1 MAEWEGVDPMVWAR
15 ETEARLQAVYRTAV
29 DLLADEIL
37 MPRSMGGR
45 IPIVTGNLRRSLL
58 ASTAGM
64 PSVGAPDQRYTGS
77 DVGLVTATLKVDQ
90 DIWLGFQAN
99 YALRVNYGF
108 VGQDS
113 LGRNY
118 NQEGAHFLEAATAAW
133 PIIVELAAEHVQR
146 KVMSR
151 ARG

>member
-1 MAEWEGVDPMVWAR
+1 MAEWEGLDPMVWAQQ
-15 ETEARLQAVYRTAV
+15 TEARLTAVYRTSV
-29 DLLADEIL
+29 DMLSEELT

-64 PSVGAPDQRYTGS
+64 PSVGAPDQRYSGS
-77 DVGLVTATLKVDQ
+77 SVGLVTAGLKADQ
-90 DIWLGFQAN
+90 DVWLGFQAN

-108 VGQDS
+108 VGQDR
-113 LGRNY
+113 LGRSY
-118 NQEGAHFLEAATAAW
+118 NQEGAHFLEAAVAAW
-133 PIIVELAAEHVQR
+133 PTIVELAAEHIQR

-151 ARG
+151 A